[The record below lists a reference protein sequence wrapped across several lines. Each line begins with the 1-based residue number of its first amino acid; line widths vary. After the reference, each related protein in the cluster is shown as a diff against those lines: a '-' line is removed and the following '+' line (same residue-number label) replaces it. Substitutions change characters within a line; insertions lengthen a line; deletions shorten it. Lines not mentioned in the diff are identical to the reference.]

1 MVKLKEQLESF
12 VQTNPTNVKRNGDS
26 YDKTHKFVTRVVK
39 FSVFAY
45 RRLQSLDM
53 TARLLRDL
61 MDWALRRYH
70 EYCILQNFGAHY
82 REVGIK
88 TKKGNVF
95 EHVFPAR
102 LARDLLIHGIF
113 DTEQAMNVPTCLLS
127 KKNDVILNKKF
138 SKSTPDMY
146 YVFRRYE
153 QAIPGIKIETVHG
166 QPVDLHNWTMEDHFK
181 LFNIKC

>member
-1 MVKLKEQLESF
+1 MVSLKESMQGF

-26 YDKTHKFVTRVVK
+26 YDKTHKFVNRVLQ

-45 RRLQSLDM
+45 SRLKSLDM

-82 REVGIK
+82 REVGVK
-88 TKKGNVF
+88 VKKGNVF

-113 DTEQAMNVPTCLLS
+113 NREQAMNVPTCLLS
-127 KKNDVILNKKF
+127 KKKDELLNKKY
-138 SKSTPDMY
+138 SKTTPDPY
-146 YVFRRYE
+146 YFFRRYE
-153 QAIPGIKIETVHG
+153 LGIPGVKIETIHG
-166 QPVDLHNWTMEDHFK
+166 HPVDLHNWTMDDHFK
-181 LFNIKC
+181 LFNIQ